1 MLDCFIRPYSY
12 HRIKQIFRDDYLL
25 NLERIYIYKG
35 TRYGQAPRYNL
46 VNVDGEIVMYNVT
59 LQALRIYLT
68 NEDYPLNKK

>member
-35 TRYGQAPRYNL
+35 TRYNKFPRYNL
-46 VNVDGEIVMYNVT
+46 VNADGEIVMYNVT

-68 NEDYPLNKK
+68 NEDYPLNKE